1 MNRLIFIFLLI
12 LSTCGLICNAEEID
26 ACVFDQYVMGML
38 NEIAVSDNST
48 RHLELLDFIAEHGHK
63 ANAEICSDKKQREKL
78 IRIAYTLYDEKKV
91 NNETYNGY
99 LKFNNV
105 YPKYAFFAGKEE
117 EGRIATNEDNAMY
130 NLLLDYMI
138 AKYDNVYAFQKK
150 EMLKKH
156 SDESKSLAYSIAQ
169 KLFTADRLMN
179 IATRLAKST
188 SELATD
194 LFASWT
200 ELWFQDESPLGRHE
214 KFDYDYSWI
223 LNIRDKFLQ
232 KYPNTRYKTAIM
244 AIMDDNISNQ
254 FTQYDRDD
262 SYFSFGIGVSL
273 GKSLK
278 SSSLKKV
285 DETLTA
291 GFPEGRLQ
299 IRNFVIQ
306 FQDDLFIGKK
316 TSPSFDLFLGYS
328 FDFDKFRTDIMG
340 GIGLTSFC
348 FDNDSTTNL
357 SYFGSAQIIKK
368 LPLGDILYLSPKFQW
383 VVKGVR
389 FDDPYSNR
397 KRWGVINHFLFG
409 LIFEAQMPLSKLNTK
424 DSGKKH
430 DLIRRTSIRK

>member
-1 MNRLIFIFLLI
+1 MNRLSFIFLLI
-12 LSTCGLICNAEEID
+12 LSTCGLICHAEEID
-26 ACVFDQYVMGML
+26 ACVFDQYVLGML
-38 NEIAVSDNST
+38 NENAVSDNST

-63 ANAEICSDKKQREKL
+63 AKAEICADKEQREKL
-78 IRIAYTLYDEKKV
+78 IRIAYTLYDEKKGDT
-91 NNETYNGY
+91 E
-99 LKFNNV
+99 FNNV
-105 YPKYAFFAGKEE
+105 YPKYAFFAGQEE
-117 EGRIATNEDNAMY
+117 DGKIATNEDNAMY

-138 AKYDNVYAFQKK
+138 AKYDNQYAFQKK
-150 EMLKKH
+150 EMLKKYP
-156 SDESKSLAYSIAQ
+156 DGSKILASSIAQ
-169 KLFTADRLMN
+169 KLFTTERLMS
-179 IATRLAKST
+179 IATSLAKSA
-188 SELATD
+188 SELAMD
-194 LFASWT
+194 LSTSWA

-262 SYFSFGIGVSL
+262 SYFSFGFGFSL

-285 DETLTA
+285 DETFTA
-291 GFPEGRLQ
+291 GFPEARLQ
-299 IRNFVIQ
+299 IHNFVIQ
-306 FQDDLFIGKK
+306 FQNDLFIAKK
-316 TSPSFDLFLGYS
+316 TSSSFDLFLGYS
-328 FDFDKFRTDIMG
+328 FDFGKFRADVMG
-340 GIGLTSFC
+340 GFGLTSFC
-348 FDNDSTTNL
+348 FENDTTNNM
-357 SYFGSAQIIKK
+357 SYFGSAQIVKK
-368 LPLGDILYLSPKFQW
+368 LPVGDILYLSPKFQW

-389 FDDPYSNR
+389 FDDPFSNR

-409 LIFEAQMPLSKLNTK
+409 LIFEAQIPLSKLNTK

>member
-1 MNRLIFIFLLI
+1 MNRLSFIFLLI
-12 LSTCGLICNAEEID
+12 LSTCGLICHAEEID
-26 ACVFDQYVMGML
+26 ACVFDQYVLGML
-38 NEIAVSDNST
+38 NENAVSDNST

-63 ANAEICSDKKQREKL
+63 AKAEICADKEQREKL
-78 IRIAYTLYDEKKV
+78 IRIAYTLYDEKKGDT
-91 NNETYNGY
+91 E
-99 LKFNNV
+99 FNNV
-105 YPKYAFFAGKEE
+105 YPKYAFFAGQEE
-117 EGRIATNEDNAMY
+117 DGKIATNEDNAMY

-138 AKYDNVYAFQKK
+138 AKYDNQYAFQKK
-150 EMLKKH
+150 EMLKKYP
-156 SDESKSLAYSIAQ
+156 DGSKILASSIAQ
-169 KLFTADRLMN
+169 KLFTTERLMS
-179 IATRLAKST
+179 IATSLAKSA
-188 SELATD
+188 SELAMD
-194 LFASWT
+194 LSTSWA

-262 SYFSFGIGVSL
+262 SYFSFGFGFSL

-291 GFPEGRLQ
+291 GFPEARLQ
-299 IRNFVIQ
+299 IHNFVIQ
-306 FQDDLFIGKK
+306 FQNDLFIAKK
-316 TSPSFDLFLGYS
+316 TSSSFDLFLGYS
-328 FDFDKFRTDIMG
+328 FDFGKFRADVMG
-340 GIGLTSFC
+340 GFGLTSFC
-348 FDNDSTTNL
+348 FENDTTNNM
-357 SYFGSAQIIKK
+357 SYFGSAQIVKK
-368 LPLGDILYLSPKFQW
+368 LPVGDILYLSPKFQW
-383 VVKGVR
+383 IVKGVR
-389 FDDPYSNR
+389 FDDPFSNR

-409 LIFEAQMPLSKLNTK
+409 LIFEAQIPLSKLNTK

>member
-1 MNRLIFIFLLI
+1 MHRLIFILLLI
-12 LSTCGLICNAEEID
+12 LSACSLCNAEKID
-26 ACVFDQYVMGML
+26 ACVFDQYVLGML
-38 NEIAVSDNST
+38 NENAVSDSSR
-48 RHLELLDFIAEHGHK
+48 RHLELLDFIAEQGHK
-63 ANAEICSDKKQREKL
+63 ASAEICTDKEQREKM
-78 IRIAYTLYDEKKV
+78 IRIAYTLYDEKKGD
-91 NNETYNGY
+91 NE
-99 LKFNNV
+99 FNNV

-138 AKYDNVYAFQKK
+138 AKYDNMYAFQKK

-262 SYFSFGIGVSL
+262 SYFSFGFGFSL